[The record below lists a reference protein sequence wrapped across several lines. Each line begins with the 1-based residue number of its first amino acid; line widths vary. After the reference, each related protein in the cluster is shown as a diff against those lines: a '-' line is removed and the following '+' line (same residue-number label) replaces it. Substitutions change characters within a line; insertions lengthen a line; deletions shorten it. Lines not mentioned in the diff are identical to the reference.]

1 MSGDREMTSE
11 QSLSVRK
18 GADYDEFYPLGRE
31 PEEDVTW
38 SPEREPSAHSPVE
51 EEEKE
56 YEKGG
61 KGRGRRE
68 RGGK

>member
-1 MSGDREMTSE
+1 MTSG

-38 SPEREPSAHSPVE
+38 SQEKEPSAHSPDE

-56 YEKGG
+56 Y
-61 KGRGRRE
+61 
-68 RGGK
+68 